1 MSKDK
6 KDVKQI
12 KLELEG
18 PLRKFLEDEC
28 SLECRSLTAHVR
40 YIINKYYLER
50 VQNPS
55 SQILP
60 FSHQNMRNGN
70 CSEQIVRSTNP
81 NEPIIPSTNHNEPII
96 PSTNFDEQESDK
108 YVSNNHE
115 QYQESNPYEEE
126 DYGYINQDVL
136 DF

>member
-81 NEPIIPSTNHNEPII
+81 NEPIIPSTN
-96 PSTNFDEQESDK
+96 FDEQESDK